1 MGVCVHPVSIC
12 QDKSTSINVHRS
24 IGLDGNI
31 SSKVNNQ
38 KEKNIIYPNY
48 QLKDIG
54 YKISISLIFFCNDDI
69 LKNSFTYK
77 FKLFIDNSDMEEENF
92 IDLGNTE
99 AMICQKTIKFQ
110 KIFET
115 TYFFSKGQRIKI
127 CCLENEKNINTSLF
141 YLGKMLNGFE
151 NPKLRIEKDNEKIGE
166 LLILINKEN
175 NTKNLKCLYFIEL
188 LNISKFADKT
198 DLFFTINKNSG
209 EILYSSE
216 VFTSEDNNGKES
228 FIFYYQVRK
237 NILFDKSKYILFNLY
252 KLKENI
258 KNGYVQHKNSNN
270 EIKDLERKENKENKI
285 SIIENDL
292 IDSIK
297 ISYEELIK
305 NNGKNRFK
313 ISKGFLSY
321 FLNESLSIEINYS
334 EKEYTSFIEYIN
346 CQLHLNLIV
355 IVNKDT
361 LIKYN
366 TAIKYILNKFN
377 SLLSLYN
384 NEQQAFVYLKNKNI
398 KKSNNYQDFYDDM
411 IKEEKEIFD
420 YREIFPRINYIYNK
434 NVNLEMRKGTNKY
447 FIILIFTEQKFVD
460 LNCELDFNL
469 KINFSNYDIYNNSP
483 INFKIFN
490 FGDENNYIEK
500 DDINIKVFKNNE
512 NIKYNRI
519 IFQFYNINNEI
530 IGKKKLSKYLIDIPY
545 LIEDFFEIQKMT
557 KFSIFED

>member
-48 QLKDIG
+48 QLKDNG

-151 NPKLRIEKDNEKIGE
+151 NPKLTIEKDNEKIGE

-175 NTKNLKCLYFIEL
+175 NTKNLKCLFFIEL

-237 NILFDKSKYILFNLY
+237 NLLFDKSKYALFIL
-252 KLKENI
+252 
-258 KNGYVQHKNSNN
+258 Q
-270 EIKDLERKENKENKI
+270 
-285 SIIENDL
+285 
-292 IDSIK
+292 
-297 ISYEELIK
+297 
-305 NNGKNRFK
+305 
-313 ISKGFLSY
+313 
-321 FLNESLSIEINYS
+321 
-334 EKEYTSFIEYIN
+334 
-346 CQLHLNLIV
+346 
-355 IVNKDT
+355 
-361 LIKYN
+361 
-366 TAIKYILNKFN
+366 
-377 SLLSLYN
+377 
-384 NEQQAFVYLKNKNI
+384 
-398 KKSNNYQDFYDDM
+398 
-411 IKEEKEIFD
+411 
-420 YREIFPRINYIYNK
+420 
-434 NVNLEMRKGTNKY
+434 
-447 FIILIFTEQKFVD
+447 
-460 LNCELDFNL
+460 
-469 KINFSNYDIYNNSP
+469 
-483 INFKIFN
+483 
-490 FGDENNYIEK
+490 
-500 DDINIKVFKNNE
+500 
-512 NIKYNRI
+512 
-519 IFQFYNINNEI
+519 
-530 IGKKKLSKYLIDIPY
+530 
-545 LIEDFFEIQKMT
+545 
-557 KFSIFED
+557 